1 MKKNKNRKI
10 KVNAYYNGMDTINN
24 IVGATSVVGS
34 ALSGISDEGSAANTA
49 GNVLSSAGSLAAAG
63 SAFGPIGTGVGAAL
77 GAVVGGISAA
87 RRRKQL
93 IDKRIRD
100 NYIKST
106 EIGMNQSAAD
116 AEEYWNNNNVAYSFE
131 NGGILPDLAYV
142 DNNEILRDDNGNITK
157 VPNNIPG
164 TDNHLIDS
172 SSLDSVLSDNIKR
185 PGTKNTFAKEGE
197 KLVKRMKPSKGK
209 DKFAENTNRLNKL
222 NANKAYEALL
232 AEQEQVKAK
241 KGIKPKAKSLIPAYL
256 DGKERSGIAEWLI
269 NEFNSNQ
276 TGTARSDAKK
286 QAAKNILN
294 SGWLKKIYDYFSNS
308 PATTN
313 YSSKDKAKEEL
324 DINTILSQA
333 ADYHNALALQKD
345 NKESNRNNVNET
357 TYLDRA
363 AIPLILNSYTRD
375 SYNNY
380 NKPGVIG
387 LRNSSKEKEKDR
399 ENALQLAAFYLNNA
413 DKLGWQDLYSTALR
427 EANRNNVDGMTYE
440 DKSVNPS
447 SNYRVGSSLFGS
459 TIDDVMPEVNYSMQP
474 VTNTNSSSPK
484 AAAYVSTTATKPVA
498 STNTTLTNTKPNSE
512 NTTNVTKT
520 LNPFSKKLEA
530 KPLSTK
536 PNYPTTLPKVDT
548 GNISKK
554 NTQSKDNKSVY
565 PIDWASLAP
574 TIYNTL
580 QGLKDP
586 EIDPLVTNPYNNQ
599 IINSMARRRMNID
612 PILSANARSRAISNY
627 NLANLNANTGA
638 NLAARTQAAV
648 NEYAANEAL
657 YGTKQNADNAYIAD
671 YANTLNNLGQQ
682 YTSSKATNLDLNAR
696 NRAAARSFTSK
707 AASQLGEWSQI
718 NSKMRNEYN
727 RDMMMW
733 PLLEDFLSQGYTTDK
748 LAQLKRYM

>member
-157 VPNNIPG
+157 VPNNMPG

-241 KGIKPKAKSLIPAYL
+241 KGIKPKTKSLIPAYL
-256 DGKERSGIAEWLI
+256 DGTEETEKTVPYDPYEYEKNTYR
-269 NEFNSNQ
+269 
-276 TGTARSDAKK
+276 ARFLEAL
-286 QAAKNILN
+286 KNTDFTYYLRDYLN
-294 SGWLKKIYDYFSNS
+294 SIDTVDELKNKVKIRYT
-308 PATTN
+308 PG
-313 YSSKDKAKEEL
+313 KDKEFAN
-324 DINTILSQA
+324 D
-333 ADYHNALALQKD
+333 LAL
-345 NKESNRNNVNET
+345 
-357 TYLDRA
+357 Y
-363 AIPLILNSYTRD
+363 
-375 SYNNY
+375 
-380 NKPGVIG
+380 
-387 LRNSSKEKEKDR
+387 
-399 ENALQLAAFYLNNA
+399 YLNNS
-413 DKLGWQDLYSTALR
+413 DKFDLQNLYSTALR

-440 DKSVNPS
+440 SKSTNTP
-447 SNYRVGSSLFGS
+447 SNYRVDSSFFRS
-459 TIDDVMPEVNYSMQP
+459 TIDDGIPEVDYSAQP
-474 VTNTNSSSPK
+474 VANVNNSKVTAS
-484 AAAYVSTTATKPVA
+484 VSTPSTKSA
-498 STNTTLTNTKPNSE
+498 AKANTTTTGSNNNTVTEPNNS
-512 NTTNVTKT
+512 NVSKVPKQF
-520 LNPFSKKLEA
+520 NPFLKPLEA

-536 PNYPTTLPKVDT
+536 PNYPTTMPKVDT
-548 GNISKK
+548 GNIS
-554 NTQSKDNKSVY
+554 NNKSSGNAKGTNKSSY

-580 QGLKDP
+580 QGLRNP

-599 IINSMARRRMNID
+599 IINSMAKRRMNID

-657 YGTKQNADNAYIAD
+657 YGTKQNTDNAYIAD
-671 YANTLNNLGQQ
+671 YANALNDLGQK
-682 YTSSKATNLDLNAR
+682 YVSSKFANLESNAK
-696 NRAAARSFTSK
+696 NRAATRAFTSK

-718 NSKMRNEYN
+718 NSKMRNAYN

>member
-34 ALSGISDEGSAANTA
+34 ALSGISDEGSAVNTA

-241 KGIKPKAKSLIPAYL
+241 KGIKPKTKSLIPAYL

-308 PATTN
+308 PVTTN

-333 ADYHNALALQKD
+333 ADYHNALALQKN
-345 NKESNRNNVNET
+345 NKESNRN
-357 TYLDRA
+357 D
-363 AIPLILNSYTRD
+363 
-375 SYNNY
+375 
-380 NKPGVIG
+380 
-387 LRNSSKEKEKDR
+387 
-399 ENALQLAAFYLNNA
+399 
-413 DKLGWQDLYSTALR
+413 
-427 EANRNNVDGMTYE
+427 VDGMTYE
-440 DKSVNPS
+440 DKSVNSS
-447 SNYRVGSSLFGS
+447 SNYRVGSSLFRS
-459 TIDDVMPEVNYSMQP
+459 TIDDVMPEVNYSIQP

-484 AAAYVSTTATKPVA
+484 ATTYVSTTATKPVA
-498 STNTTLTNTKPNSE
+498 STNTTPTNTKPNSE
-512 NTTNVTKT
+512 TTTNVTKT

-554 NTQSKDNKSVY
+554 NTQSKDSKSTY

-580 QGLKDP
+580 QGLKDS

-599 IINSMARRRMNID
+599 IINSMAKRRMNID
-612 PILSANARSRAISNY
+612 PILSANTRSRAISNY

-657 YGTKQNADNAYIAD
+657 YGTKQNTDNAYIAD
-671 YANTLNNLGQQ
+671 YANALNDLGQK
-682 YTSSKATNLDLNAR
+682 YVSSKFANLESNAK
-696 NRAAARSFTSK
+696 NRAATRAFTSK

>member
-1 MKKNKNRKI
+1 M
-10 KVNAYYNGMDTINN
+10 
-24 IVGATSVVGS
+24 
-34 ALSGISDEGSAANTA
+34 
-49 GNVLSSAGSLAAAG
+49 
-63 SAFGPIGTGVGAAL
+63 
-77 GAVVGGISAA
+77 
-87 RRRKQL
+87 
-93 IDKRIRD
+93 
-100 NYIKST
+100 
-106 EIGMNQSAAD
+106 
-116 AEEYWNNNNVAYSFE
+116 
-131 NGGILPDLAYV
+131 
-142 DNNEILRDDNGNITK
+142 
-157 VPNNIPG
+157 
-164 TDNHLIDS
+164 
-172 SSLDSVLSDNIKR
+172 
-185 PGTKNTFAKEGE
+185 
-197 KLVKRMKPSKGK
+197 
-209 DKFAENTNRLNKL
+209 

-241 KGIKPKAKSLIPAYL
+241 KGIKPKTKSLIPAYL

-308 PATTN
+308 PVTTN
-313 YSSKDKAKEEL
+313 YNSKDKAKEEL

-333 ADYHNALALQKD
+333 ADYHNALALQKN
-345 NKESNRNNVNET
+345 NKE
-357 TYLDRA
+357 L
-363 AIPLILNSYTRD
+363 
-375 SYNNY
+375 
-380 NKPGVIG
+380 
-387 LRNSSKEKEKDR
+387 
-399 ENALQLAAFYLNNA
+399 
-413 DKLGWQDLYSTALR
+413 
-427 EANRNNVDGMTYE
+427 NRNNVDGMTYE

-447 SNYRVGSSLFGS
+447 SNYRVGSSLFRS

-484 AAAYVSTTATKPVA
+484 AAAYVSTTTTKPVA
-498 STNTTLTNTKPNSE
+498 STNTTPTNTKPNSE
-512 NTTNVTKT
+512 TTTNVTKPF
-520 LNPFSKKLEA
+520 NPFLKELEA
-530 KPLSTK
+530 KPLSIK

-548 GNISKK
+548 GNISK
-554 NTQSKDNKSVY
+554 NNIQSKDNKSAY

-599 IINSMARRRMNID
+599 IINSMAKRRMNID

>member
-10 KVNAYYNGMDTINN
+10 KVNAYYNGMNTINN

-34 ALSGISDEGSAANTA
+34 ALSGISDEGSAVNTA

-63 SAFGPIGTGVGAAL
+63 SAFGHIGTGVGAAL

-106 EIGMNQSAAD
+106 EVGMNQSAAD

-241 KGIKPKAKSLIPAYL
+241 KGIKPKTKSLIPAYL
-256 DGKERSGIAEWLI
+256 DGTDSE
-269 NEFNSNQ
+269 
-276 TGTARSDAKK
+276 
-286 QAAKNILN
+286 
-294 SGWLKKIYDYFSNS
+294 
-308 PATTN
+308 
-313 YSSKDKAKEEL
+313 DKAKEEL
-324 DINTILSQA
+324 DINAILSQA
-333 ADYHNALALQKD
+333 ADYHNALALQKN
-345 NKESNRNNVNET
+345 NKES
-357 TYLDRA
+357 
-363 AIPLILNSYTRD
+363 
-375 SYNNY
+375 
-380 NKPGVIG
+380 
-387 LRNSSKEKEKDR
+387 
-399 ENALQLAAFYLNNA
+399 
-413 DKLGWQDLYSTALR
+413 
-427 EANRNNVDGMTYE
+427 NRNNVDGMTYE
-440 DKSVNPS
+440 AKSVNPS
-447 SNYRVGSSLFGS
+447 SNYRVDKSLFRS
-459 TIDDVMPEVNYSMQP
+459 TIDDVIPEVNYSMQY

-498 STNTTLTNTKPNSE
+498 STNTTPTNTTPTDTKLNSE
-512 NTTNVTKT
+512 ATTNVTKPF
-520 LNPFSKKLEA
+520 NPFSKKLEA

-554 NTQSKDNKSVY
+554 NTQSKDNNNSY

-580 QGLKDP
+580 QGLKNP

-599 IINSMARRRMNID
+599 IINSMAKRRMNID

-657 YGTKQNADNAYIAD
+657 YGTKQNTDNAYIAD
-671 YANTLNNLGQQ
+671 YANALNDLGQK
-682 YTSSKATNLDLNAR
+682 YVSSKFANLESNAK
-696 NRAAARSFTSK
+696 NRAATRAFTSK

>member
-209 DKFAENTNRLNKL
+209 DKFAENTNRLNKW

-241 KGIKPKAKSLIPAYL
+241 KGIKPKTKSLIPAYL

-345 NKESNRNNVNET
+345 NKESNRNNV
-357 TYLDRA
+357 
-363 AIPLILNSYTRD
+363 
-375 SYNNY
+375 
-380 NKPGVIG
+380 
-387 LRNSSKEKEKDR
+387 
-399 ENALQLAAFYLNNA
+399 
-413 DKLGWQDLYSTALR
+413 
-427 EANRNNVDGMTYE
+427 DGMTYE
-440 DKSVNPS
+440 DKSVNSSS
-447 SNYRVGSSLFGS
+447 SNYDGV
-459 TIDDVMPEVNYSMQP
+459 VPEVNYSMQP
-474 VTNTNSSSPK
+474 VTNNNSSSPK

-498 STNTTLTNTKPNSE
+498 STNTTPANTKPNSE
-512 NTTNVTKT
+512 PTTNVTKPF
-520 LNPFSKKLEA
+520 NPFSKKLEA

-554 NTQSKDNKSVY
+554 NTQSKDNKSAY

-580 QGLKDP
+580 QGLKNP

-599 IINSMARRRMNID
+599 IINSMAKRRMNID

>member
-10 KVNAYYNGMDTINN
+10 KVNAYYNGMNTINN

-241 KGIKPKAKSLIPAYL
+241 KGIKPKTKSLIPAYL

-333 ADYHNALALQKD
+333 ADYHNALALKKN
-345 NKESNRNNVNET
+345 NKE
-357 TYLDRA
+357 L
-363 AIPLILNSYTRD
+363 
-375 SYNNY
+375 
-380 NKPGVIG
+380 
-387 LRNSSKEKEKDR
+387 
-399 ENALQLAAFYLNNA
+399 
-413 DKLGWQDLYSTALR
+413 
-427 EANRNNVDGMTYE
+427 NRNNVDGMTYE

-447 SNYRVGSSLFGS
+447 SNYRVGSSLFRS
-459 TIDDVMPEVNYSMQP
+459 TIDDVMPEVNYSIQP

-484 AAAYVSTTATKPVA
+484 ATAYVSTTTTKPVA
-498 STNTTLTNTKPNSE
+498 STNTTPTNTKPNSE
-512 NTTNVTKT
+512 TTANVTKT

-548 GNISKK
+548 GNISKN
-554 NTQSKDNKSVY
+554 NTQSKDNNSTY

-580 QGLKDP
+580 QGLKNP

-599 IINSMARRRMNID
+599 IINSMAKRRMNID

-671 YANTLNNLGQQ
+671 YANALNDLGQK
-682 YTSSKATNLDLNAR
+682 YVSSKFANLESNAR
-696 NRAAARSFTSK
+696 NRAAARSFSSK

>member
-106 EIGMNQSAAD
+106 EVGMNQSAAD

-241 KGIKPKAKSLIPAYL
+241 KGIKPKTKSLIPAYL

-276 TGTARSDAKK
+276 TGTTRSDAKK

-333 ADYHNALALQKD
+333 ADYHNALALQKN
-345 NKESNRNNVNET
+345 NKE
-357 TYLDRA
+357 L
-363 AIPLILNSYTRD
+363 
-375 SYNNY
+375 
-380 NKPGVIG
+380 
-387 LRNSSKEKEKDR
+387 
-399 ENALQLAAFYLNNA
+399 
-413 DKLGWQDLYSTALR
+413 
-427 EANRNNVDGMTYE
+427 NRNNVDGMTYE

-447 SNYRVGSSLFGS
+447 SNYRVGSSLFRS
-459 TIDDVMPEVNYSMQP
+459 TIDDIMPEVNYSIQP

-484 AAAYVSTTATKPVA
+484 TAAYVSTTATKPVA

-512 NTTNVTKT
+512 TTTNVTKT
-520 LNPFSKKLEA
+520 LNPFSKKLKA

-554 NTQSKDNKSVY
+554 NTQSKDNKSAY

>member
-106 EIGMNQSAAD
+106 EVGMNQSAAD

-241 KGIKPKAKSLIPAYL
+241 KGIKPKTKSLIPAYL

-324 DINTILSQA
+324 DINAILSQA
-333 ADYHNALALQKD
+333 ADYHNALALQKN
-345 NKESNRNNVNET
+345 NKE
-357 TYLDRA
+357 L
-363 AIPLILNSYTRD
+363 
-375 SYNNY
+375 
-380 NKPGVIG
+380 
-387 LRNSSKEKEKDR
+387 
-399 ENALQLAAFYLNNA
+399 
-413 DKLGWQDLYSTALR
+413 
-427 EANRNNVDGMTYE
+427 NRNNVDGMTYE

-447 SNYRVGSSLFGS
+447 SNYRVGSSLFRS

-498 STNTTLTNTKPNSE
+498 STNTTPANTKPNSE
-512 NTTNVTKT
+512 TTTNVTKPF
-520 LNPFSKKLEA
+520 NPFSKKLEA

-554 NTQSKDNKSVY
+554 NTQSKDNKSAY

-580 QGLKDP
+580 QGLKNP

-599 IINSMARRRMNID
+599 IINSMAKRRMNID

>member
-10 KVNAYYNGMDTINN
+10 KVNAYYNGMNTINN

-34 ALSGISDEGSAANTA
+34 ALSGISDEGSAVNTA

-87 RRRKQL
+87 HRRKQL

-106 EIGMNQSAAD
+106 EVGMNQSAAD

-241 KGIKPKAKSLIPAYL
+241 KGIKPKTKSLIPAYG
-256 DGKERSGIAEWLI
+256 DGTEETEKTVPYDPYEYEKNTYR
-269 NEFNSNQ
+269 
-276 TGTARSDAKK
+276 ARFLEAL
-286 QAAKNILN
+286 KNTDFTYYLRNYLN
-294 SGWLKKIYDYFSNS
+294 SIDTVDELKNKVKIRYTPGKDKEF
-308 PATTN
+308 
-313 YSSKDKAKEEL
+313 SKD
-324 DINTILSQA
+324 
-333 ADYHNALALQKD
+333 LALYYLNNSDKFDLQNLYSKILEET
-345 NKESNRNNVNET
+345 NKNVNET
-357 TYLDRA
+357 SEA
-363 AIPLILNSYTRD
+363 ENNS
-375 SYNNY
+375 
-380 NKPGVIG
+380 P
-387 LRNSSKEKEKDR
+387 
-399 ENALQLAAFYLNNA
+399 
-413 DKLGWQDLYSTALR
+413 
-427 EANRNNVDGMTYE
+427 
-440 DKSVNPS
+440 
-447 SNYRVGSSLFGS
+447 SNYRVDKSLFRS
-459 TIDDVMPEVNYSMQP
+459 TIDDANPEVNYSMQS

-484 AAAYVSTTATKPVA
+484 AAAYVSTTATKPVT
-498 STNTTLTNTKPNSE
+498 STKTTPADTKLNSE
-512 NTTNVTKT
+512 TTTNVTKPF
-520 LNPFSKKLEA
+520 NPFSKKLEA

-548 GNISKK
+548 GSISKK
-554 NTQSKDNKSVY
+554 NTQSKDSKSTY

-580 QGLKDP
+580 QGLKNP

-599 IINSMARRRMNID
+599 IINSMAKRRMNID

-657 YGTKQNADNAYIAD
+657 YGTKQNTDNAYIAD
-671 YANTLNNLGQQ
+671 YANALNDLGQK
-682 YTSSKATNLDLNAR
+682 YVSSKFANLESNAK
-696 NRAAARSFTSK
+696 NRAATRAFTSK

-718 NSKMRNEYN
+718 NSKMKNKYN

>member
-34 ALSGISDEGSAANTA
+34 ALSGISDEGSAVNTA

-241 KGIKPKAKSLIPAYL
+241 KGIKPKTKSLIPAYL
-256 DGKERSGIAEWLI
+256 DGTDSE
-269 NEFNSNQ
+269 
-276 TGTARSDAKK
+276 
-286 QAAKNILN
+286 
-294 SGWLKKIYDYFSNS
+294 
-308 PATTN
+308 
-313 YSSKDKAKEEL
+313 DKAKEEL
-324 DINTILSQA
+324 DINAILSQA
-333 ADYHNALALQKD
+333 ADYHNALALQKN
-345 NKESNRNNVNET
+345 NKES
-357 TYLDRA
+357 
-363 AIPLILNSYTRD
+363 
-375 SYNNY
+375 
-380 NKPGVIG
+380 
-387 LRNSSKEKEKDR
+387 
-399 ENALQLAAFYLNNA
+399 
-413 DKLGWQDLYSTALR
+413 
-427 EANRNNVDGMTYE
+427 NRNNVDGMTYE
-440 DKSVNPS
+440 AKSVNPS
-447 SNYRVGSSLFGS
+447 SNYRVDKSLFRS
-459 TIDDVMPEVNYSMQP
+459 TIDDVIPEVNYSMQY

-498 STNTTLTNTKPNSE
+498 STNTTPTNTTPTDTKLNSE
-512 NTTNVTKT
+512 ATTNVTKPF
-520 LNPFSKKLEA
+520 NPFSKKLEA

-554 NTQSKDNKSVY
+554 NTQSKDNNNSY

-580 QGLKDP
+580 QGLKNP

-599 IINSMARRRMNID
+599 IINSMAKRRMNID

-657 YGTKQNADNAYIAD
+657 YGTKQNTDNAYIAD
-671 YANTLNNLGQQ
+671 YANALNDLGQK
-682 YTSSKATNLDLNAR
+682 YVSSKFANLESNAK
-696 NRAAARSFTSK
+696 NRAATRAFTSK

>member
-34 ALSGISDEGSAANTA
+34 ALSGISDEGSAVNTA

-63 SAFGPIGTGVGAAL
+63 SAFGHIGTGVGAAL

-197 KLVKRMKPSKGK
+197 KLVKMMKPSKGK

-241 KGIKPKAKSLIPAYL
+241 KGIKPNTKSLIPAYL
-256 DGKERSGIAEWLI
+256 DGTERSGIAEWLI

-276 TGTARSDAKK
+276 TGTTRSDAKK

-324 DINTILSQA
+324 DINAILSQA
-333 ADYHNALALQKD
+333 ADYHNTLALQKN
-345 NKESNRNNVNET
+345 NKGS
-357 TYLDRA
+357 
-363 AIPLILNSYTRD
+363 
-375 SYNNY
+375 
-380 NKPGVIG
+380 
-387 LRNSSKEKEKDR
+387 
-399 ENALQLAAFYLNNA
+399 
-413 DKLGWQDLYSTALR
+413 
-427 EANRNNVDGMTYE
+427 NRNNVDGMTYE
-440 DKSVNPS
+440 SKSTNTP
-447 SNYRVGSSLFGS
+447 SNYRVDKSLFRS
-459 TIDDVMPEVNYSMQP
+459 TIDDGIPEVDYSAQP
-474 VTNTNSSSPK
+474 VANANNSKVTAS
-484 AAAYVSTTATKPVA
+484 VSTPSTKSA
-498 STNTTLTNTKPNSE
+498 AKTNTTTTEPNKNTVTDPNNS
-512 NTTNVTKT
+512 TVSNVPKQF
-520 LNPFSKKLEA
+520 NPFLKKLEA

-554 NTQSKDNKSVY
+554 NTQSKDNNSAY

-580 QGLKDP
+580 QGLRNP

-682 YTSSKATNLDLNAR
+682 YTSSKATNIDLNAR
-696 NRAAARSFTSK
+696 NRAATRSFASK

>member
-34 ALSGISDEGSAANTA
+34 ALSGISDEGSAVNTA

-241 KGIKPKAKSLIPAYL
+241 KGIKPKTKSLIPAYL
-256 DGKERSGIAEWLI
+256 DGTEETEKTVPYDPYEYEKNTYR
-269 NEFNSNQ
+269 
-276 TGTARSDAKK
+276 ARFLEAL
-286 QAAKNILN
+286 KNTDFTYYLRNYLN
-294 SGWLKKIYDYFSNS
+294 SIDTVDELKNKVKIRYTPGKDKEF
-308 PATTN
+308 
-313 YSSKDKAKEEL
+313 SKD
-324 DINTILSQA
+324 
-333 ADYHNALALQKD
+333 LALYYLNNSDKFDLQNLYSKILEET
-345 NKESNRNNVNET
+345 NKNVNET
-357 TYLDRA
+357 SEA
-363 AIPLILNSYTRD
+363 ENNS
-375 SYNNY
+375 
-380 NKPGVIG
+380 P
-387 LRNSSKEKEKDR
+387 
-399 ENALQLAAFYLNNA
+399 
-413 DKLGWQDLYSTALR
+413 
-427 EANRNNVDGMTYE
+427 
-440 DKSVNPS
+440 
-447 SNYRVGSSLFGS
+447 SNYRVDKSLFRS
-459 TIDDVMPEVNYSMQP
+459 TIDDANPEVNYSMQS

-484 AAAYVSTTATKPVA
+484 AATYVSTTTTKPVT
-498 STNTTLTNTKPNSE
+498 STKTTPADTKLNSE
-512 NTTNVTKT
+512 TTTNVTKPF
-520 LNPFSKKLEA
+520 NPFSKKLEA

-536 PNYPTTLPKVDT
+536 PNYPTTLPKVYT
-548 GNISKK
+548 GSISKK
-554 NTQSKDNKSVY
+554 NAQSKDNNNSY
-565 PIDWASLAP
+565 LIDWASLAP

-580 QGLKDP
+580 QGLKNP

-599 IINSMARRRMNID
+599 IINSMAKRRMNID

-657 YGTKQNADNAYIAD
+657 YGTKQNTDNAYIAD
-671 YANTLNNLGQQ
+671 YANALNDLGQK
-682 YTSSKATNLDLNAR
+682 YVSSKFANLESNAK
-696 NRAAARSFTSK
+696 NRAATRAFTSK

-718 NSKMRNEYN
+718 NSKMRNKYN

>member
-34 ALSGISDEGSAANTA
+34 ALSGISDEGSAVNTA

-106 EIGMNQSAAD
+106 EVGMNQSAAD

-241 KGIKPKAKSLIPAYL
+241 KGIKPKTKSLIPAYL
-256 DGKERSGIAEWLI
+256 DGTEKNNDIV
-269 NEFNSNQ
+269 SNI
-276 TGTARSDAKK
+276 TK
-286 QAAKNILN
+286 Q
-294 SGWLKKIYDYFSNS
+294 F
-308 PATTN
+308 
-313 YSSKDKAKEEL
+313 
-324 DINTILSQA
+324 
-333 ADYHNALALQKD
+333 
-345 NKESNRNNVNET
+345 
-357 TYLDRA
+357 
-363 AIPLILNSYTRD
+363 
-375 SYNNY
+375 
-380 NKPGVIG
+380 
-387 LRNSSKEKEKDR
+387 
-399 ENALQLAAFYLNNA
+399 
-413 DKLGWQDLYSTALR
+413 
-427 EANRNNVDGMTYE
+427 
-440 DKSVNPS
+440 
-447 SNYRVGSSLFGS
+447 
-459 TIDDVMPEVNYSMQP
+459 
-474 VTNTNSSSPK
+474 
-484 AAAYVSTTATKPVA
+484 
-498 STNTTLTNTKPNSE
+498 
-512 NTTNVTKT
+512 
-520 LNPFSKKLEA
+520 NPFLKELEA

-554 NTQSKDNKSVY
+554 NAQSKDNNSSY

-580 QGLKDP
+580 QGLKNP

-599 IINSMARRRMNID
+599 IINSMAKRRMNID

-718 NSKMRNEYN
+718 NSKMKNEYN

>member
-34 ALSGISDEGSAANTA
+34 ALSGISDEGSAVNTA

-241 KGIKPKAKSLIPAYL
+241 KGIKPKTKSLIPAYL
-256 DGKERSGIAEWLI
+256 DGTEEKEKTVPYDPYEYEKNTYR
-269 NEFNSNQ
+269 
-276 TGTARSDAKK
+276 ARFLEAL
-286 QAAKNILN
+286 KNTDFTYYLRNYLN
-294 SGWLKKIYDYFSNS
+294 SIDTVDELKNKVKIRYTPGKDKEF
-308 PATTN
+308 
-313 YSSKDKAKEEL
+313 SKD
-324 DINTILSQA
+324 
-333 ADYHNALALQKD
+333 LALYYLNNSDKFDLQNLYSKILEET
-345 NKESNRNNVNET
+345 NKNVNET
-357 TYLDRA
+357 SEA
-363 AIPLILNSYTRD
+363 ENNS
-375 SYNNY
+375 
-380 NKPGVIG
+380 P
-387 LRNSSKEKEKDR
+387 
-399 ENALQLAAFYLNNA
+399 
-413 DKLGWQDLYSTALR
+413 
-427 EANRNNVDGMTYE
+427 
-440 DKSVNPS
+440 
-447 SNYRVGSSLFGS
+447 SNYRVDKSLFRS
-459 TIDDVMPEVNYSMQP
+459 TIDDANPEVNYSMQS

-484 AAAYVSTTATKPVA
+484 AAAYVSTTATKPVT
-498 STNTTLTNTKPNSE
+498 STKTTPADTKLNSE
-512 NTTNVTKT
+512 TTTNVTKPF
-520 LNPFSKKLEA
+520 NPFSKKLEA

-554 NTQSKDNKSVY
+554 NTQSKDNNNSY

-580 QGLKDP
+580 QGLKNP

-599 IINSMARRRMNID
+599 IINSMAKRRMNID

-657 YGTKQNADNAYIAD
+657 YGTKQNTDNAYIAD
-671 YANTLNNLGQQ
+671 YANALNDLGQK
-682 YTSSKATNLDLNAR
+682 YVSSKFANLESNAK
-696 NRAAARSFTSK
+696 NRAATRAFTSK

-718 NSKMRNEYN
+718 NSKMKNEYN

>member
-10 KVNAYYNGMDTINN
+10 KVNAYYNGMNTINN

-34 ALSGISDEGSAANTA
+34 ALSGISDEGSAVNTA

-142 DNNEILRDDNGNITK
+142 DNNEILRDGNGNITK

-197 KLVKRMKPSKGK
+197 KLVKRMRPSKGK

-241 KGIKPKAKSLIPAYL
+241 KGIKPKTKSLIPAYL
-256 DGKERSGIAEWLI
+256 DGTDSE
-269 NEFNSNQ
+269 
-276 TGTARSDAKK
+276 
-286 QAAKNILN
+286 
-294 SGWLKKIYDYFSNS
+294 
-308 PATTN
+308 
-313 YSSKDKAKEEL
+313 DKAKEEL
-324 DINTILSQA
+324 DINAILSQA
-333 ADYHNALALQKD
+333 ADYHNALALQKN
-345 NKESNRNNVNET
+345 NKES
-357 TYLDRA
+357 
-363 AIPLILNSYTRD
+363 
-375 SYNNY
+375 
-380 NKPGVIG
+380 
-387 LRNSSKEKEKDR
+387 
-399 ENALQLAAFYLNNA
+399 
-413 DKLGWQDLYSTALR
+413 
-427 EANRNNVDGMTYE
+427 NRNNVDGMTYE
-440 DKSVNPS
+440 AKSVNPS
-447 SNYRVGSSLFGS
+447 SNYRVDKSLFRS
-459 TIDDVMPEVNYSMQP
+459 TIDDANPEVNYSMQP

-498 STNTTLTNTKPNSE
+498 STNTTPAVTKPNSE
-512 NTTNVTKT
+512 TTINVTKPF
-520 LNPFSKKLEA
+520 NPFSKKLEA

-554 NTQSKDNKSVY
+554 NAQSKDNNSSY

-580 QGLKDP
+580 QGLRNP

-599 IINSMARRRMNID
+599 IINSMAKRRMNID

-671 YANTLNNLGQQ
+671 YANALNDLGQK
-682 YTSSKATNLDLNAR
+682 YVSSRFANLESNAR
-696 NRAAARSFTSK
+696 NRAATRAFTSK

-718 NSKMRNEYN
+718 NSKMKNEYN

>member
-241 KGIKPKAKSLIPAYL
+241 KGIKPKTKSLIPAYL
-256 DGKERSGIAEWLI
+256 DGTERSGIAEWLI

-276 TGTARSDAKK
+276 TGTTRSDAKK

-324 DINTILSQA
+324 DINAILSQA
-333 ADYHNALALQKD
+333 ADYHNALALQKN
-345 NKESNRNNVNET
+345 NKES
-357 TYLDRA
+357 
-363 AIPLILNSYTRD
+363 
-375 SYNNY
+375 
-380 NKPGVIG
+380 
-387 LRNSSKEKEKDR
+387 
-399 ENALQLAAFYLNNA
+399 
-413 DKLGWQDLYSTALR
+413 
-427 EANRNNVDGMTYE
+427 NRNNVDGMTYE
-440 DKSVNPS
+440 AKSVNPS
-447 SNYRVGSSLFGS
+447 SNYRVDSSLFKS
-459 TIDDVMPEVNYSMQP
+459 TIDDGIPEVDYSVQP
-474 VTNTNSSSPK
+474 VANVNNSKVTAS
-484 AAAYVSTTATKPVA
+484 VSTPSTKSA
-498 STNTTLTNTKPNSE
+498 AKTNTTTTEPNKNTVTEPNN
-512 NTTNVTKT
+512 NTVSNVPKQF
-520 LNPFSKKLEA
+520 NPFLKPLEA

-536 PNYPTTLPKVDT
+536 PNYPTTMPTVDT
-548 GNISKK
+548 GNIS
-554 NTQSKDNKSVY
+554 NNKSSGNAKGTNKNSY

-580 QGLKDP
+580 QGLRNP

-599 IINSMARRRMNID
+599 IINSMAKRRMNID

-657 YGTKQNADNAYIAD
+657 YGTKQNTDNAYIAD

-682 YTSSKATNLDLNAR
+682 YTSSKATNIDLNAR
-696 NRAAARSFTSK
+696 NRAATRSFASK

>member
-241 KGIKPKAKSLIPAYL
+241 KGIKPKTKSLIPAYL
-256 DGKERSGIAEWLI
+256 DGTEETEKTVPYDPYEYEKNTYR
-269 NEFNSNQ
+269 
-276 TGTARSDAKK
+276 ARFLEAL
-286 QAAKNILN
+286 KNTDFTYYLRNYLN
-294 SGWLKKIYDYFSNS
+294 SIDTVDELKNKVKIRYTPGKDKEF
-308 PATTN
+308 
-313 YSSKDKAKEEL
+313 SKD
-324 DINTILSQA
+324 
-333 ADYHNALALQKD
+333 LALYYLNNSDKFDLQNLYSKILEET
-345 NKESNRNNVNET
+345 NKNVNET
-357 TYLDRA
+357 SEA
-363 AIPLILNSYTRD
+363 ENNS
-375 SYNNY
+375 
-380 NKPGVIG
+380 P
-387 LRNSSKEKEKDR
+387 
-399 ENALQLAAFYLNNA
+399 
-413 DKLGWQDLYSTALR
+413 
-427 EANRNNVDGMTYE
+427 
-440 DKSVNPS
+440 
-447 SNYRVGSSLFGS
+447 SNYRVDKSLFRS
-459 TIDDVMPEVNYSMQP
+459 TIDDANPEVNYSMQS

-484 AAAYVSTTATKPVA
+484 AAAYVSTTATKPVT
-498 STNTTLTNTKPNSE
+498 STKTTPADTKLNSE
-512 NTTNVTKT
+512 TTTNVTKPF
-520 LNPFSKKLEA
+520 NPFLKKLEA

-554 NTQSKDNKSVY
+554 NAQSKDNNNSY

-580 QGLKDP
+580 QGLKNP

-599 IINSMARRRMNID
+599 IINSMAKRRMNID

-657 YGTKQNADNAYIAD
+657 YGTKQNTDNAYIAD
-671 YANTLNNLGQQ
+671 YANALNDLGQK
-682 YTSSKATNLDLNAR
+682 YVSSKFANLESNAK
-696 NRAAARSFTSK
+696 NRAATRAFTSK

>member
-24 IVGATSVVGS
+24 IVGATGVVGS
-34 ALSGISDEGSAANTA
+34 ALSGISDEGSAVNTA

-116 AEEYWNNNNVAYSFE
+116 SEEYWNNNNVAYSFE

-241 KGIKPKAKSLIPAYL
+241 KGIKPKTKSLIPAYG
-256 DGKERSGIAEWLI
+256 DGTEETEKTVPYDPYEYEK
-269 NEFNSNQ
+269 N
-276 TGTARSDAKK
+276 TARARFLE
-286 QAAKNILN
+286 ALKNTDFTYYIRDYLN
-294 SGWLKKIYDYFSNS
+294 SIDTVDELKNKVKIRYTPGKDKEF
-308 PATTN
+308 
-313 YSSKDKAKEEL
+313 SKD
-324 DINTILSQA
+324 
-333 ADYHNALALQKD
+333 LAL
-345 NKESNRNNVNET
+345 
-357 TYLDRA
+357 Y
-363 AIPLILNSYTRD
+363 
-375 SYNNY
+375 
-380 NKPGVIG
+380 
-387 LRNSSKEKEKDR
+387 
-399 ENALQLAAFYLNNA
+399 YLNNS
-413 DKLGWQDLYSTALR
+413 DKFDLQNLYSTALR

-440 DKSVNPS
+440 SKSTNTP
-447 SNYRVGSSLFGS
+447 SNYRVDSSFFRS
-459 TIDDVMPEVNYSMQP
+459 TIDDGIPEVDYSAQP
-474 VTNTNSSSPK
+474 VANVNNSKVTAS
-484 AAAYVSTTATKPVA
+484 VSTPSTKSA
-498 STNTTLTNTKPNSE
+498 AKANTTTTGSNKNTVTEPNNS
-512 NTTNVTKT
+512 NVSKVPKQF
-520 LNPFSKKLEA
+520 NPFLKPLEA

-536 PNYPTTLPKVDT
+536 PNYPTTAPKVDT
-548 GNISKK
+548 GSISKK
-554 NTQSKDNKSVY
+554 NTQSKDNKSTY

-580 QGLKDP
+580 QGLRNP

-599 IINSMARRRMNID
+599 IINSMAKRRMNID

-671 YANTLNNLGQQ
+671 YANALNDLGQK
-682 YTSSKATNLDLNAR
+682 YVSSRFANLESNAR
-696 NRAAARSFTSK
+696 NRAATRAFTSK

>member
-241 KGIKPKAKSLIPAYL
+241 KGIKPKTKSLIPAYG
-256 DGKERSGIAEWLI
+256 DGTERSGIAEWLI

-276 TGTARSDAKK
+276 TGTARSDKKK

-333 ADYHNALALQKD
+333 ADYHNALALQKN
-345 NKESNRNNVNET
+345 NKES
-357 TYLDRA
+357 
-363 AIPLILNSYTRD
+363 
-375 SYNNY
+375 
-380 NKPGVIG
+380 
-387 LRNSSKEKEKDR
+387 
-399 ENALQLAAFYLNNA
+399 
-413 DKLGWQDLYSTALR
+413 
-427 EANRNNVDGMTYE
+427 NRNNVDGMTYE
-440 DKSVNPS
+440 AKSVNPS
-447 SNYRVGSSLFGS
+447 SNYRVGSSLFRS
-459 TIDDVMPEVNYSMQP
+459 TIDDVMPEVNYSIQP

-498 STNTTLTNTKPNSE
+498 STNTTPTNTKPNSE
-512 NTTNVTKT
+512 TTANVTKT

-548 GNISKK
+548 GSISKK
-554 NTQSKDNKSVY
+554 NAQSKDNNNSY
-565 PIDWASLAP
+565 PIDWASLAS

-580 QGLKDP
+580 QGLKNP

-599 IINSMARRRMNID
+599 IINSMAKRRMNID

-671 YANTLNNLGQQ
+671 YANALNDLGQK
-682 YTSSKATNLDLNAR
+682 YVSSKFANLESNAK
-696 NRAAARSFTSK
+696 NRAATRAFTSK

-718 NSKMRNEYN
+718 NSKMKNEYN

>member
-106 EIGMNQSAAD
+106 EVGMNQSAAD

-241 KGIKPKAKSLIPAYL
+241 KGIKPKTKSLIPAYL
-256 DGKERSGIAEWLI
+256 DGTEETEKTVPYDPYEYEKNTYR
-269 NEFNSNQ
+269 
-276 TGTARSDAKK
+276 ARFLEAL
-286 QAAKNILN
+286 KNTDFTYYLRNYLN
-294 SGWLKKIYDYFSNS
+294 SIDTVDELKNKVKIRYTPGKDKEF
-308 PATTN
+308 
-313 YSSKDKAKEEL
+313 SKD
-324 DINTILSQA
+324 
-333 ADYHNALALQKD
+333 LALYYLNNSDKFDLQNLYSKILEET
-345 NKESNRNNVNET
+345 NKNVNET
-357 TYLDRA
+357 SEA
-363 AIPLILNSYTRD
+363 ENNS
-375 SYNNY
+375 
-380 NKPGVIG
+380 P
-387 LRNSSKEKEKDR
+387 
-399 ENALQLAAFYLNNA
+399 
-413 DKLGWQDLYSTALR
+413 
-427 EANRNNVDGMTYE
+427 
-440 DKSVNPS
+440 
-447 SNYRVGSSLFGS
+447 SNYRVDKSLFRS
-459 TIDDVMPEVNYSMQP
+459 TIDDANPEVNYSMQS

-484 AAAYVSTTATKPVA
+484 AAAYVSTTATKPVT
-498 STNTTLTNTKPNSE
+498 STKTTPADTKLNSE
-512 NTTNVTKT
+512 TTTNVTKPF
-520 LNPFSKKLEA
+520 NPFSKKLEA

-554 NTQSKDNKSVY
+554 NTQSKDNNNSY

-580 QGLKDP
+580 QGLKNP

-599 IINSMARRRMNID
+599 IINSMAKRRMNID

-671 YANTLNNLGQQ
+671 YANALNNLGQK
-682 YTSSKATNLDLNAR
+682 YVSSKFANLESNAK
-696 NRAAARSFTSK
+696 NRAATRAFTSK

-718 NSKMRNEYN
+718 NSKMRNKYN